1 VLIRDRRSGRHG
13 VAMMT
18 VEALGFWGTV
28 GANILSGIAVA
39 LVIATL
45 GVVVA
50 RVFTR
55 RWQDA
60 QARRDRDLAGVVDFY
75 RAYAEFFATWKV
87 WNTYQ
92 PDRHPDLKLN
102 QLGDG
107 QRFDLLQA
115 ASRAEA
121 GIEFM
126 LLRIAAERSL
136 SNEEAAALWCLRTA
150 AKELRYAMRNKHA
163 LNWWRTPRSAHQP
176 GYDAYQAFKSLSSF
190 LARLLVDSEGRREL
204 PSRRDARERHS
215 EITGNLEQLAYVKQ
229 LQATDKA
236 QLTAADKD
244 TGWVLLFERLEQGL
258 LEQGRPRPWP
268 TWPIEFWRRWRPRRV
283 TPLAKR

>member
-1 VLIRDRRSGRHG
+1 
-13 VAMMT
+13 MMT

-39 LVIATL
+39 LVVAAL

-50 RVFTR
+50 MVFTR

-75 RAYAEFFATWKV
+75 RAYAGFFATWKV
-87 WNTYQ
+87 WNAYQ

-136 SNEEAAALWCLRTA
+136 SNEETAALWCLRTA
-150 AKELRYAMRNKHA
+150 AKELRDAMRNKHA
-163 LNWWRTPRSAHQP
+163 LNWWRTPTSAHQP
-176 GYDAYQAFKSLSSF
+176 GYDAYQAFKGLSSF
-190 LARLLVDSEGRREL
+190 LARLLVDSEGRRKL
-204 PSRRDARERHS
+204 PSRRDARERHR
-215 EITGNLEQLAYVKQ
+215 EITGNLEQLAYVED
-229 LQATDKA
+229 LQATNKA
-236 QLTAADKD
+236 QLTAAKKD
-244 TGWVLLFERLEQGL
+244 ISWVLLFDRLEQGL
-258 LEQGRPRPWP
+258 LEQGHPRPWP
-268 TWPIEFWRRWRPRRV
+268 IELWRRQRPRR
-283 TPLAKR
+283 